1 MHEGDTNERPRDA
14 GKLALHRVL
23 CSDRVRL
30 ELLEFGDSLVEPVE
44 RQINVERKHHMKL
57 TICILLVGT
66 AFLGFAQN
74 TALTTIEPGP
84 LTVLPF
90 YIGQPAKAHPLSPAG
105 VPQNPFLAADAFSN
119 VHNDGWMSDVY
130 DIAGPLGNWPALLS
144 STLQVA
150 RQNEVPFFVCG
161 TLTFDSRGRIVAICM
176 GPKES
181 SLVLV
186 DPYTLQVLA
195 YKKFNIAPNPEAGY
209 GNAYMYLDNRDRA
222 VITQTDHVLV
232 FEQTGPMDQ
241 PQFNLL
247 HDYNLS
253 QWVGPND
260 NIQSVMPDWQGRLWV
275 ATRKSGFIGVF
286 DPAAATSG
294 PVVPTLLGSLSLPE
308 DPTLPREEISN
319 SFAITENS
327 AYVVTT
333 KAMYRLTAGPDG
345 TPRVVWRSKDYENIN
360 VRKPGQLSA
369 GSGTSPTILGGGNY
383 VAINDNA
390 EQMHVV
396 VYRTAADLG
405 PKEDRVVC
413 EAPVFQKGTGAT
425 EDSIIGLDR
434 SLIIANE
441 YGNILNPLEPTSSPS
456 VPGIARVDIDPNG
469 KGCWLVWTNYQVAA
483 PQVGPKMSSKTGLIY
498 FYTQKY
504 DQNGL
509 AVYYWTAVD
518 FRTGAVVWEQQVG
531 TGPRFNSFL
540 PGPAI
545 GPTGALYVGLHDGI
559 VSLRDTR

>member
-1 MHEGDTNERPRDA
+1 
-14 GKLALHRVL
+14 
-23 CSDRVRL
+23 
-30 ELLEFGDSLVEPVE
+30 
-44 RQINVERKHHMKL
+44 MKL
-57 TICILLVGT
+57 TVCILFIGI
-66 AFLGFAQN
+66 AFLSFAQD
-74 TALTTIEPGP
+74 TTPTIIQPGP
-84 LTVLPF
+84 PTVLPY

-105 VPQNPFLAADAFSN
+105 VPQNPFLAAGAFSN

-161 TLTFDSRGRIVAICM
+161 TLTFDSHGRIVAICM

-186 DPYTLQVLA
+186 DPYTLEVLA
-195 YKKFNIAPNPEAGY
+195 HKKFNIAPNPAAGY

-222 VITQTDHVLV
+222 VVTQTDHFLVL
-232 FEQTGPMDQ
+232 EQTGPVDQ
-241 PQFNLL
+241 PQFEVL
-247 HDYNLS
+247 HDYDLS
-253 QWVGPND
+253 QWVLPGD

-275 ATRKSGFIGVF
+275 ATRHSGFIGVF
-286 DPAAATSG
+286 EQAPDSAPG
-294 PVVPTLLGSLSLPE
+294 PVTPTLLGSLPL
-308 DPTLPREEISN
+308 DEEIGN
-319 SFAITENS
+319 SFAISEDS

-345 TPRVVWRSKDYENIN
+345 TPRVVWRSQEYENIN
-360 VRKPGQLSA
+360 VIKPGQLTR
-369 GSGTSPTILGGGNY
+369 GSGTSPTILGGGKY

-390 EQMHVV
+390 AQMHIV

-405 PKEDRVVC
+405 PKEERVVC
-413 EAPVFQKGTGAT
+413 EVPVFQEGTGAT

-441 YGNILNPLEPTSSPS
+441 YGNVLDPLEPTSSPS
-456 VPGIARVDIDPNG
+456 VPGIARVDIEPNG
-469 KGCWLVWTNYQVAA
+469 KGCSLAWTNNQVAA

-504 DQNGL
+504 DQTIPGY
-509 AVYYWTAVD
+509 VYYWTAVD

-531 TGPRFNSFL
+531 AGPRFNSFL

-559 VSLRDTR
+559 VSIRDTR

>member
-1 MHEGDTNERPRDA
+1 VVKFHHTLVV
-14 GKLALHRVL
+14 KLL
-23 CSDRVRL
+23 CIQNGRARFTMDS
-30 ELLEFGDSLVEPVE
+30 LLIGDSPVEPVE
-44 RQINVERKHHMKL
+44 RQINAERKHHVRL
-57 TICILLVGT
+57 TICILLIGT
-66 AFLGFAQN
+66 ALLSFAQN
-74 TALTTIEPGP
+74 TNPTTIEPGP
-84 LTVLPF
+84 WTVLPY

-130 DIAGPLGNWPALLS
+130 DIAGPLGNWPAMHS

-161 TLTFDSRGRIVAICM
+161 TLTIDSRGRIVAICM

-186 DPYTLQVLA
+186 DPYTLEVLA

-222 VITQTDHVLV
+222 VVTQTDHVLV
-232 FEQTGPMDQ
+232 FDQTGPMSQ
-241 PQFNLL
+241 PQFEVL

-253 QWVGPND
+253 QWVLPGD

-275 ATRKSGFIGVF
+275 ATRHSGFIGVF
-286 DPAAATSG
+286 EPAPDSAPG
-294 PVVPTLLGSLSLPE
+294 PVTPTLLGSLTFE
-308 DPTLPREEISN
+308 NEEISN
-319 SFAITENS
+319 SFAITEDS

-333 KAMYRLTAGPDG
+333 RAMYRLTAGPDG
-345 TPRVVWRSKDYENIN
+345 KPRVVWQSQYQNIE
-360 VRKPGQLSA
+360 VKKPGQLSA
-369 GSGTSPTILGGGNY
+369 GSGTSPTILGGGKY

-390 EQMHVV
+390 DQMHIV
-396 VYRTAADLG
+396 VYPTAVDHKAAE
-405 PKEDRVVC
+405 PVEQAPVC
-413 EAPVFQKGTGAT
+413 EVPVFQPGAGAC

-441 YGNILNPLEPTSSPS
+441 YGNVLNPLEPTSSPS
-456 VPGIARVDIDPNG
+456 VPGVARVDIDPNG
-469 KGCWLVWTNYQVAA
+469 KGCSLVWTNDQVAA

-498 FYTQKY
+498 LYTQKY
-504 DQNGL
+504 DQTIPGY
-509 AVYYWTAVD
+509 VYYWTAVD
-518 FRTGAVVWEQQVG
+518 FRTGAIVWEQQVG

-559 VSLRDTR
+559 VSIRDTW